1 MATTITANGINF
13 PDGSASA
20 PSIGGTD
27 TNTGL
32 FTGSDIV
39 GFATGGV
46 ERIRIDANGKVKIG
60 HIDNVNPTE
69 TLHVVATAV
78 NQHIARFTGANKD
91 RGLVISTAISGSTND
106 SVIKYDAVST
116 NSVGQHTFLTDGSER
131 VRISSTGRLLVGT
144 ADDSGYS
151 NRSAY
156 FHKSGSWNYVSITGS
171 GGAGIVFGDSTGQN
185 VGNYESYM
193 FHDNSDNHFYI
204 TTNQGNQKFT
214 FDDNGH
220 LGLGPNN
227 TSPSGAIHIND
238 SGQQNLV
245 VGSTNAGGAYLVLDG
260 DSNGDSAGSDYSYI
274 GHTTSG
280 DLELAVS
287 NPDGNGNIYLKSNN
301 FSYQAVTCHET
312 GPVELRYQ
320 NVKKFETTS
329 GGVKATGV
337 VSGIQCNHVRAGT
350 DYLNYGV
357 FTARNQ
363 SDQNEHNAG
372 FQVENKVQ
380 GANLTNQFM
389 RSVDSSSQNW
399 AHAKYSARSHRF
411 LVSGSAA
418 SNTKVQI
425 DVDGLKFN
433 NDQTSDNALSDYEEG
448 AWSPNFYGTSGNDS
462 WTNGCAGS
470 YTKIGNQVTVRWSA
484 QNYSG
489 NLGGA
494 LAIGGLPYSN
504 NFRQYGGDFGIYDI
518 NSPSDTIGKMMYFP
532 TGSVMYIY
540 WEKDNDGGPQMQ
552 GSELKTG
559 SYIEGNFTYRT
570 A

>member
-39 GFATGGV
+39 GFATGGT
-46 ERIRIDANGKVKIG
+46 ERLRIKADGKIEIPTTGKLSLGMSSPVAQFTAGTANGS
-60 HIDNVNPTE
+60 
-69 TLHVVATAV
+69 
-78 NQHIARFTGANKD
+78 R
-91 RGLVISTAISGSTND
+91 VIEIQG
-106 SVIKYDAVST
+106 
-116 NSVGQHTFLTDGSER
+116 TDGVIRGFDRNSSAWAEIAFEGASYTFDTGGSEKL
-131 VRISSTGRLLVGT
+131 RISSTGRLLVGT

-156 FHKSGSWNYVSITGS
+156 FHKSGDWNYVSITGS

-260 DSNGDSAGSDYSYI
+260 DSNGDSAGADYSYI
-274 GHTTSG
+274 GHTTGG

-448 AWSPNFYGTSGNDS
+448 TWSPNFYGTSGNDS

-504 NFRQYGGDFGIYDI
+504 NFRQYGGDFGIYNI